1 MMYGSWHMKHDRH
14 DFLSFWVSFL
24 PFCPTNN
31 LKNQDFVKMKNKPG
45 DIILQFCTTNDDHM
59 MFGSWEMECN
69 RIFCHFSP
77 VFALLPLNPENQNYG
92 KMKNTPGDV
101 IILHICNILKPY
113 DV

>member
-1 MMYGSWHMKHDRH
+1 MVPDIWSMTDMIFCHSGS
-14 DFLSFWVSFL
+14 VFL

-92 KMKNTPGDV
+92 KMKNTPGD
-101 IILHICNILKPY
+101 ITILHICNILKPY